1 MGSKIPREI
10 RLQAI
15 RKWLEGKTRDQIAHE
30 LEIGAGTVSEIVKEY
45 RSGDFDAD
53 LLREVALNLKNSG
66 LDIQSFAPLVRL
78 RQVLEQ
84 KEWLQGVRPGQQ
96 QEEEEQNDDDNDI
109 DRLLEK
115 KMESFI

>member
-10 RLQAI
+10 SLEVI
-15 RKWLEGKTRDQIAHE
+15 RKWLEGKTRDLIAYE
-30 LEIGAGTVSEIVKEY
+30 SEIGAGSVSEIVKEY
-45 RSGDFDAD
+45 RRGDLDAD

-84 KEWLQGVRPGQQ
+84 KQW
-96 QEEEEQNDDDNDI
+96 I
-109 DRLLEK
+109 
-115 KMESFI
+115 